1 MAREDKEKQV
11 QELTEIFKR
20 AKSVYLTDFKGLDVN
35 RTTEL
40 RKKFREQA
48 VEYRVVKNT
57 LAQLAAKNAG
67 YDMLLEYLTGPTGMA
82 FGITDPIVPARI
94 LSEFAKDETKEVKV
108 RYKDFGGQAPVW
120 QSLPVKTEWPED
132 GRLHLGMETDD
143 LRTGKIRLLVAGKEF
158 EPPPLVLQ
166 KLSRLTAG
174 IFVQAPPREAVQATV
189 DNIVLV
195 LRGAQTPEGG
205 PSEGIK
211 LIRDED
217 KKAPP
222 PGDKKPEPEKKAEPD
237 KKAG

>member
-1 MAREDKEKQV
+1 MAREEKEKQV

-94 LSEFAKDETKEVKV
+94 LSEFAKDETVKLLVKV
-108 RYKDFGGQAPVW
+108 GLVEGTLFDPAAVRKLASLPTRDVLISQVLAGLQAPIAGFVG
-120 QSLPVKTEWPED
+120 V
-132 GRLHLGMETDD
+132 LGGI
-143 LRTGKIRLLVAGKEF
+143 LRK
-158 EPPPLVLQ
+158 
-166 KLSRLTAG
+166 
-174 IFVQAPPREAVQATV
+174 FVGTV
-189 DNIVLV
+189 DAI
-195 LRGAQTPEGG
+195 AKQKE
-205 PSEGIK
+205 S
-211 LIRDED
+211 
-217 KKAPP
+217 A
-222 PGDKKPEPEKKAEPD
+222 A
-237 KKAG
+237 